1 MTTTF
6 ENIPAGE
13 VSQRLA
19 SKGMDPD
26 KPVTVLVDESMEDVI
41 RRIRKEA
48 KARGMTEEKYRE
60 IMKSLS

>member
-13 VSQRLA
+13 VSKRLA
-19 SKGMDPD
+19 SKGIDPD

-41 RRIRKEA
+41 QRIRKEA
-48 KARGMTEEKYRE
+48 KARGMTEEQYRE

>member
-13 VSQRLA
+13 VSKRLA
-19 SKGMDPD
+19 SKGIDPD